1 VAVRVRAGDHAP
13 AKLLDLFDR
22 VDGYITR
29 PGNDDLLAVKIQ
41 SAGLQH
47 LLHEEDGAIA
57 GRLPPDLRAAP
68 SQALSSEDAGLV
80 AVGDALVLAEHI
92 ADLALP
98 DADVARRDVR
108 IFAEM
113 AVKLSHERLAEPHDL
128 HFGAPLGIEIGPA
141 LGAADGHACQS
152 VLERLLEAEELDDPQ
167 IDAGVEPE

>member
-1 VAVRVRAGDHAP
+1 
-13 AKLLDLFDR
+13 
-22 VDGYITR
+22 
-29 PGNDDLLAVKIQ
+29 
-41 SAGLQH
+41 
-47 LLHEEDGAIA
+47 
-57 GRLPPDLRAAP
+57 
-68 SQALSSEDAGLV
+68 
-80 AVGDALVLAEHI
+80 EHI

-167 IDAGVEPE
+167 IDAGVEPEAALVGAERRVEAHPEAAVDLHLTSVVEPRNAENNLALRLADPLDQCLIGVFGALGDHEADAFEHLPHSLVELDLAGIAPQNIGEDRP